1 MMKLPPNFWKKKED
15 EKCFLCESPLGENSG
30 QIVYNY
36 QDGEGKVQVCEV
48 CLDQIEESQNEQ
60 TH

>member
-1 MMKLPPNFWKKKED
+1 MKLPPNFWKKKKE
-15 EKCFLCESPLGENSG
+15 EKCFLCSASLGENSG
-30 QIVYNY
+30 EIVYKY

-60 TH
+60 TI